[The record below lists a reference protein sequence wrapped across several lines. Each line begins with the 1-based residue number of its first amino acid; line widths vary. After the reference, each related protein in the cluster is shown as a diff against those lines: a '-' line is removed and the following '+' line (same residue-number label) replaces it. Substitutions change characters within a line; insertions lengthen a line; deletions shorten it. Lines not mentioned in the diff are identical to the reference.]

1 MKTVAKCTVVK
12 SNKHHNNS
20 QPFFLITMANFS
32 ETFTFK
38 LTFTAVV
45 NNYERMA
52 KYCFDLHIVFF
63 YLT

>member
-1 MKTVAKCTVVK
+1 MYRRQKEQT
-12 SNKHHNNS
+12 SYS
-20 QPFFLITMANFS
+20 QKFFLITMANVS

-52 KYCFDLHIVFF
+52 ITVLASTLCFFI
-63 YLT
+63 